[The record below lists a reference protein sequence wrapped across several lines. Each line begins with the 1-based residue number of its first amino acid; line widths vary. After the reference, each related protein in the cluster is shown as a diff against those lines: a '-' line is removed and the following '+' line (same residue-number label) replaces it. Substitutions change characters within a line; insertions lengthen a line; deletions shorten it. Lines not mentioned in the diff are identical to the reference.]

1 MIMNHIYIYT
11 HMWSYIYIYI
21 YICDYIYIYI
31 YTYICMFIIIGK
43 QNIKQ
48 HQMPRPSSMTVSSN
62 AGSFHVCRELRISNV
77 WVGWI
82 LRNMI
87 GKLRKVQITQL
98 AMKESDTS
106 VGQSMAHDG
115 QGITGIGQHLVKIIC
130 RFGQR
135 SVYCVRVSIICVL
148 HPTCSDPHGLVCLGW
163 FETIN
168 NDRLW

>member
-1 MIMNHIYIYT
+1 MYIYIYDHESYIYTYVIIHIYIYI
-11 HMWSYIYIYI
+11 IYIW
-21 YICDYIYIYI
+21 DYI
-31 YTYICMFIIIGK
+31 YICMFIIIGK

-62 AGSFHVCRELRISNV
+62 AGSFHVCRELRVSNV

-82 LRNMI
+82 LRKMI
-87 GKLRKVQITQL
+87 GKFRSHNLRWKSQILQL
-98 AMKESDTS
+98 DRVWPM
-106 VGQSMAHDG
+106 ML
-115 QGITGIGQHLVKIIC
+115 GITGIGQHLVKIIC